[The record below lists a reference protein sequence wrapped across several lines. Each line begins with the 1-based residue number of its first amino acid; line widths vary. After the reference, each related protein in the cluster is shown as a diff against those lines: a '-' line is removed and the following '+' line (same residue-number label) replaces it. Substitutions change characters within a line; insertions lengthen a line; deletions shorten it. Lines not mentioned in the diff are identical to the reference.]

1 MHEFCNSKRR
11 LVLVQFVLALLYM
24 VFHKKGPLF
33 VFLIIHS
40 NDDQF
45 TQNFSQL

>member
-1 MHEFCNSKRR
+1 M
-11 LVLVQFVLALLYM
+11 
-24 VFHKKGPLF
+24 FHKKGPLS

-45 TQNFSQL
+45 TQNFYQLQLTFHLIVLF